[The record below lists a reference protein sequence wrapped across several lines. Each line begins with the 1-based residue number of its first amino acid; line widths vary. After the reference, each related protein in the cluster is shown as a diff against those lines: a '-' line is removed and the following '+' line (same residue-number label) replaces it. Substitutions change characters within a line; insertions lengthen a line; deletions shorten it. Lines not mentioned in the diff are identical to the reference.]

1 MCLGQTWYLGNDMQ
15 FFIISPPIIFIMW
28 KSPKVGKIVS
38 GVLVLLSTVSAITVA
53 WVNEFPA
60 SPLFQGMD
68 FDYMRWY
75 YFVPWCR
82 FQPYICGMCLGFF
95 LHHMRGKKL
104 GINPVAAAW
113 IWVVAF
119 VIGSAVIYGLVP
131 YQQSLMD
138 WPAPKT
144 PTVAEASLYNG
155 LHRLAWS
162 IALSWVIIACVKNLG
177 GPINTFLSYRGWAP
191 LARMSYCMYLV
202 HMTIID
208 YYLTL
213 PSYTVTVSHVMIIYY
228 LLWVTAMSAAVA
240 YVCVIAFEMPIA
252 QLEKLLLGGFKKKT
266 PTIQDKKE

>member
-1 MCLGQTWYLGNDMQ
+1 MSESNMCLGQTWYLGNDMQ

-113 IWVVAF
+113 IWVNSV
-119 VIGSAVIYGLVP
+119 
-131 YQQSLMD
+131 LMD
-138 WPAPKT
+138 ANFQNKI
-144 PTVAEASLYNG
+144 S
-155 LHRLAWS
+155 RL
-162 IALSWVIIACVKNLG
+162 
-177 GPINTFLSYRGWAP
+177 
-191 LARMSYCMYLV
+191 
-202 HMTIID
+202 
-208 YYLTL
+208 L
-213 PSYTVTVSHVMIIYY
+213 P
-228 LLWVTAMSAAVA
+228 
-240 YVCVIAFEMPIA
+240 
-252 QLEKLLLGGFKKKT
+252 LLLG
-266 PTIQDKKE
+266 PL